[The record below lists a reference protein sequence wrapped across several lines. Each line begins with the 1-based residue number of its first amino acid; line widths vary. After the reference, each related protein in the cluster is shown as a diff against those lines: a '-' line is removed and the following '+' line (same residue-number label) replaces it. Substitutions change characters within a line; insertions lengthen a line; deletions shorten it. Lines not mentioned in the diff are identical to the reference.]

1 VNDEDE
7 LPPAKLPFPITRT
20 MPEPVELRAEGD
32 TPAMLR
38 GRFTTFDD
46 PYEVNSH
53 IEGHFIERIAPGAFD
68 RTVVESRKNIKVLFN
83 HGQDPTMGDQILG
96 SIEELRSDAHFT
108 VDPFDGIPPLIR
120 SGLERGAYGAS
131 HRFSVIADEWTK
143 TPEKTD
149 ANPDGIPE
157 RTITEARL
165 YEFGPVTF
173 PANPNATAGIRSTTD
188 DFYQQGDYASVLRS
202 AQAAR
207 TPAPSG
213 GDGSP
218 QTDAGLPRSPESDAR
233 KHVDPTPTPQ
243 ELTIMEY
250 ISRDEKAS
258 RVTELESAISTRAVE
273 YPGVFPADIQA
284 ADEAENEERNQLVLD
299 IAAWDARQER
309 IRSFSTIPAKTVA
322 GSAPAFVK
330 TPNIEDIHDITK
342 IRAETRSREEYD
354 TKVREYALRSI
365 DSARL
370 PSSANT
376 DALVDLIAHR
386 DAGEDGEGEMAQ
398 RILLT
403 GSPAYKRAFAK
414 YLRGEKDLWSPEEQ
428 RAAALAVTG
437 TTTTGGFAVPYIFD
451 PTMLHIGVY
460 TAMNPYR
467 SACRVE
473 TITNGNNW
481 RTVTVGAVTSAYV
494 AEAAAATEQGPTFG
508 QPTYTVQRAHA
519 FATVSIETLG
529 DRPDISSELASVFA
543 ESKATLEE
551 DKFTLGVGTTVF
563 PFGMFTTLAY
573 TNKDTATN
581 DVTAIADIVALEGDL
596 PLRHRANGA
605 FFMSRSTIRQ
615 LQALDTTFRFFS
627 GAGIQYAGDSNPS
640 HGTGNTGL
648 QLLGYPVWEVPS
660 AVSTL
665 TTDGAIIVVF
675 ADPKSYVIVDRLGMN
690 VEVIP
695 HILNGA
701 TPSLPTGERGIYAYW
716 RNTAK
721 PINAD
726 AGRSLSVQ

>member
-1 VNDEDE
+1 
-7 LPPAKLPFPITRT
+7 
-20 MPEPVELRAEGD
+20 
-32 TPAMLR
+32 
-38 GRFTTFDD
+38 
-46 PYEVNSH
+46 
-53 IEGHFIERIAPGAFD
+53 
-68 RTVVESRKNIKVLFN
+68 
-83 HGQDPTMGDQILG
+83 
-96 SIEELRSDAHFT
+96 
-108 VDPFDGIPPLIR
+108 
-120 SGLERGAYGAS
+120 
-131 HRFSVIADEWTK
+131 
-143 TPEKTD
+143 
-149 ANPDGIPE
+149 
-157 RTITEARL
+157 
-165 YEFGPVTF
+165 
-173 PANPNATAGIRSTTD
+173 
-188 DFYQQGDYASVLRS
+188 
-202 AQAAR
+202 
-207 TPAPSG
+207 
-213 GDGSP
+213 
-218 QTDAGLPRSPESDAR
+218 
-233 KHVDPTPTPQ
+233 
-243 ELTIMEY
+243 MEY
-250 ISRDEKAS
+250 ISRNEKAS

-284 ADEAENEERNQLVLD
+284 ADEAENEERTQLVLD
-299 IAAWDARQER
+299 ISAWDARQER
-309 IRSFSTIPAKTVA
+309 IRSFSTLPRKTEP
-322 GSAPAFVK
+322 GTSPAFVK
-330 TPNIEDIHDITK
+330 KPNIEDIHDITK

-370 PSSANT
+370 PKSANA
-376 DALVDLIAHR
+376 DALVDLIANR

-437 TTTTGGFAVPYIFD
+437 TTTTGGYAVPYVFD

-460 TAMNPYR
+460 TAQNPFR
-467 SACRVE
+467 AACRVE

-508 QPTYTVQRAHA
+508 QPSYTVQRAHA

-551 DKFTLGVGTTVF
+551 DKFTLGSGATVF

-701 TPSLPTGERGIYAYW
+701 TPSFPTGERGIYAYW